1 VLACTT
7 AFAQDN
13 LESIIDHAEQ
23 LGWVDPQAALSQL
36 SDLPSA
42 PRTDASLVE
51 LLTVRG
57 LLYVDN
63 RQDGDAH
70 AVIERLR
77 SMGQGGVS
85 SAGLAAHLVRA
96 YSLSQN
102 DQFDSARTEL
112 GFFKDD
118 ANASG
123 PARFRAQ
130 LLRGTVLLYLGQPES
145 ALQAYEKA
153 LDSAEALSSAP
164 RQLRVMRKRTQ
175 LFIGAGNLP
184 KATAQLAA
192 ARELA
197 SATHNE
203 SALVLISQDE
213 ADVADHRGDR
223 LAERRA
229 SLEALVHAERVGSA
243 QLRAIALANIADSY
257 LKTGDNATSL
267 HYSMKALAAARGLRR
282 FGLEQT
288 IRFNI
293 GLANLASGNALTGKR
308 FAEAAIQETIAGSN
322 YLDADGFLR
331 EFGAALA
338 HAGDWHAA
346 TDVYVRETELRDR
359 LMTIDR
365 QRALLALSAK
375 FDDERQAREIE
386 LLKRG
391 NAIKDIQLGAQRA
404 RQAMILTLAILSAVI
419 GAVLGWAFTRV
430 RRANAKLR
438 YASEHDA
445 LTGLHNRRY
454 FNENV
459 LMWSRNTSF
468 LGTVIL
474 IDLDHFKQVN
484 DTFGHPAGDAVLL
497 AVGKRLSAA
506 MRTSDTLIRWGG
518 EEFLAVL
525 QPMNELEARATA
537 QRLLNTV
544 RREPV
549 PWNGDAIPCT
559 ISIGYAN
566 CGVIGART
574 EISLDRAI
582 SLVDKALYNA
592 KRRGRDRACLISH
605 VHARSEEDL
614 IAINTEFEA
623 AALDRR
629 IELVETVGT
638 AS

>member
-1 VLACTT
+1 
-7 AFAQDN
+7 
-13 LESIIDHAEQ
+13 
-23 LGWVDPQAALSQL
+23 
-36 SDLPSA
+36 
-42 PRTDASLVE
+42 
-51 LLTVRG
+51 LTVRG

-257 LKTGDNATSL
+257 LKTGDNAT
-267 HYSMKALAAARGLRR
+267 
-282 FGLEQT
+282 F
-288 IRFNI
+288 
-293 GLANLASGNALTGKR
+293 
-308 FAEAAIQETIAGSN
+308 
-322 YLDADGFLR
+322 
-331 EFGAALA
+331 
-338 HAGDWHAA
+338 
-346 TDVYVRETELRDR
+346 
-359 LMTIDR
+359 
-365 QRALLALSAK
+365 
-375 FDDERQAREIE
+375 
-386 LLKRG
+386 
-391 NAIKDIQLGAQRA
+391 
-404 RQAMILTLAILSAVI
+404 
-419 GAVLGWAFTRV
+419 
-430 RRANAKLR
+430 
-438 YASEHDA
+438 
-445 LTGLHNRRY
+445 
-454 FNENV
+454 
-459 LMWSRNTSF
+459 
-468 LGTVIL
+468 
-474 IDLDHFKQVN
+474 
-484 DTFGHPAGDAVLL
+484 
-497 AVGKRLSAA
+497 
-506 MRTSDTLIRWGG
+506 
-518 EEFLAVL
+518 
-525 QPMNELEARATA
+525 
-537 QRLLNTV
+537 
-544 RREPV
+544 
-549 PWNGDAIPCT
+549 
-559 ISIGYAN
+559 
-566 CGVIGART
+566 
-574 EISLDRAI
+574 
-582 SLVDKALYNA
+582 LVDKALYNA